1 MSGVIVQSV
10 KYMIYVKDMDMV
22 GKFYCD
28 VFGFKKAYSS
38 EYWTEIEHASGAIIG
53 LHRVDDDISPCDT
66 GLSFGVDDLGIALRV
81 VEENSGVFER
91 MLEDTENVKVARVL
105 DTEKNAVS
113 VVELSTTT
121 SN

>member
-1 MSGVIVQSV
+1 
-10 KYMIYVKDMDMV
+10 
-22 GKFYCD
+22 
-28 VFGFKKAYSS
+28 
-38 EYWTEIEHASGAIIG
+38 
-53 LHRVDDDISPCDT
+53 VDDDISPCDT